1 MSERTSIQSIRS
13 QFVGMPSLDGQNGGA
28 IVPYTRPSSDSEA
41 AVPVVHTVHH
51 GMKVTPRVLVTWGP
65 GNVLRLSYLG
75 QLTKEAEKEKDER
88 SIVKPGCGP
97 GKVVELKLGK
107 KDDRAPAEKRGLA
120 YSSVQAFAF
129 LQSQKQQLMQSS
141 DGSSYPVSSDW
152 WQAVLEYSQNI
163 STSLGPTAGPPGS
176 ATDFSGYSTKARNY
190 KTVSSHQL

>member
-1 MSERTSIQSIRS
+1 MSGHRS
-13 QFVGMPSLDGQNGGA
+13 NPFVRNFVGMPSLDGQNGGA
-28 IVPYTRPSSDSEA
+28 IVPYTRPSSDSGA

-75 QLTKEAEKEKDER
+75 QLTKEAEKEKDES
-88 SIVKPGCGP
+88 SILKPGCGP

-107 KDDRAPAEKRGLA
+107 KEDRAPAEKRALA

-152 WQAVLEYSQNI
+152 YVGQPPLSISIETSELE
-163 STSLGPTAGPPGS
+163 
-176 ATDFSGYSTKARNY
+176 
-190 KTVSSHQL
+190 